1 MAAAIPSLDPFTL
14 AMSAAGAII
23 SIQQAKSQKKMIEMG
38 RKLEQASFETNLAAS
53 RAEYAQSSL
62 AAMQELRQ
70 NIGNQIA
77 INAARG
83 VQSGAGSA
91 AGGIRK
97 SEQSFA
103 SDEKARRMNLLT
115 KENQLRAGN
124 VLSGLHTLQSETK
137 LGQSLTNQLFNTLP
151 ISGLA
156 KTFGVTDALEG
167 LGSTIKA
174 GFGLKTIGTAVSS

>member
-1 MAAAIPSLDPFTL
+1 
-14 AMSAAGAII
+14 
-23 SIQQAKSQKKMIEMG
+23 
-38 RKLEQASFETNLAAS
+38 
-53 RAEYAQSSL
+53 
-62 AAMQELRQ
+62 
-70 NIGNQIA
+70 
-77 INAARG
+77 
-83 VQSGAGSA
+83 
-91 AGGIRK
+91 
-97 SEQSFA
+97 
-103 SDEKARRMNLLT
+103 MNLLT

-156 KTFGVTDALEG
+156 QTFGVTDALEG